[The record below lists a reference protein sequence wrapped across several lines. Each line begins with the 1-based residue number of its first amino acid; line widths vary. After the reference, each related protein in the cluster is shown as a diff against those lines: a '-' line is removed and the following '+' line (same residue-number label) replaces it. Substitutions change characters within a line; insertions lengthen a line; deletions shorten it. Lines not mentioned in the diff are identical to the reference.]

1 MFVTKIFQ
9 ASMSRQNLSKAERV
23 PFFLY
28 VDEFQN
34 FATNTFNEILSEA
47 RKYGLG
53 LSVAHQFIK
62 QIPPKLSDSL
72 FGNVGTLMS
81 FRISSE
87 DAIYMKQHFSP
98 FVSDYDIANLNIRE
112 LYCKTIIQG
121 QVKDPFS
128 LKTLYTPD
136 ADIKPEYISELYEIS
151 RAKYSRSLAQAKEAV
166 SQQADVVETVESF
179 GAPLI

>member
-1 MFVTKIFQ
+1 
-9 ASMSRQNLSKAERV
+9 MSRQNLTKEQRI
-23 PFFLY
+23 PFLLY

-34 FATNTFNEILSEA
+34 FATETFGEILSEA

-62 QIPPKLSDSL
+62 QIPDYLSDAL
-72 FGNVGTLMS
+72 FGNVGSLIS

-87 DAIYMKQHFSP
+87 DAHYMQQHFAP
-98 FVSDYDIANLNIRE
+98 FVKDYDLANLNIRE

-128 LKTLYTPD
+128 LRTLYTPD
-136 ADIKPEYISELYEIS
+136 AKIRPEYINELYEES
-151 RAKYSRSLAQAKEAV
+151 RTQYARSIVEAKAAT
-166 SQQADVVETVESF
+166 SQQADVVEAIEEF
-179 GAPLI
+179 IAPLI